1 MKHDFSDKSKKNMN
15 RIKVGVSTVLA
26 FCLLVALL
34 TSSVS
39 PKMLKDAP
47 VAGVTEAP
55 TTTSTTAAA
64 TETTTETTTKET
76 TTEKKTTEKTTKKVA
91 YKAKTDVVTKVAT
104 GNKKTDEDKGN
115 DKVSDSSLTDEGS
128 GDKLTDHQDSSS
140 SSSSSSANSKTVK
153 SEYTD
158 YVYVN
163 TSSLKGWQ
171 TIDGCEFYFDS
182 NHKPLTG
189 MQKIGGRNYYFNKYG
204 GKASLVGIDVSQWNG
219 SINWSKVKEDG
230 VDFAIIR
237 VGFRGYG
244 TSEPVKPVLLDTN
257 VETNIV
263 NAKKAGL
270 DIGLYFY
277 SQAITLDEALEEAG
291 ACVNFAKK
299 YGIQYPIYFD
309 TEYSNPDRD
318 GRADSLTKTQRT
330 NIALAFCEAVKNAGY
345 KAGIYASKSFY
356 YDELNFSKLSSYN
369 IWVAHYTSK
378 ETDFKYDY
386 KIWQYSSTG
395 SVSGISGDTDLN
407 ISLYDYAA
415 GSSMSNLGSDVVMT
429 DKSGIQEYVDAED
442 SIAAYEKK
450 PTDANYEKAENSIE
464 KVSDSSV
471 KKELLSVL
479 EKLKK

>member
-1 MKHDFSDKSKKNMN
+1 MKHQLSEKGKINLK
-15 RIKVGVSTVLA
+15 RLKVGASTLLA

-47 VAGVTEAP
+47 VDSVTEMP
-55 TTTSTTAAA
+55 TAVSTTAET

-76 TTEKKTTEKTTKKVA
+76 TTKKETTEKTTKKVA

-104 GNKKTDEDKGN
+104 GNKKADEDKGN

-128 GDKLTDHQDSSS
+128 GDKLTDHKDSSS
-140 SSSSSSANSKTVK
+140 SSSSSNSKTVK

-163 TSSLKGWQ
+163 TSSFTGWQ
-171 TIDGCEFYFDS
+171 TIDGSEFYFDD
-182 NHKPLTG
+182 NHEPLTG

-204 GKASLVGIDVSQWNG
+204 AKASLVGIDVSQWNG
-219 SINWSKVKEDG
+219 NINWSKVKADG
-230 VDFAIIR
+230 IDFAIIR

-244 TSEPVKPVLLDTN
+244 TSEPVKPVMLDTN
-257 VETNIV
+257 VETNIT

-277 SQAITLDEALEEAG
+277 SQAITLNEALEEAG

-318 GRADSLTKTQRT
+318 GRADSLTKTERT
-330 NIALAFCEAVKNAGY
+330 NIAVAFCEAVKNAGY
-345 KAGIYASKSFY
+345 KAGVYASKSFY

-369 IWVAHYTSK
+369 IWVAHYTSN

-395 SVSGISGDTDLN
+395 DVSGISGNTDLN

-429 DKSGIQEYVDAED
+429 DKSGLQEYIDAED
-442 SIAAYEKK
+442 DIAAYEKK
-450 PTDANYEKAENSIE
+450 PTDSNYEKAEKSIE
-464 KVSDSSV
+464 KVSNSSV
-471 KKELLSVL
+471 KKELLAVL
-479 EKLKK
+479 EKLK